1 MKKMDEKYEFFRI
14 LSHELKTPLMII
26 SGASEFLNEKYDNL
40 DKNEHKKKLV
50 KIKDEK
56 SDLIKQMFA
65 ENTPG
70 ADLKFPNPL
79 PQIEVDCDY
88 IEF

>member
-1 MKKMDEKYEFFRI
+1 MAGQAPE
-14 LSHELKTPLMII
+14 
-26 SGASEFLNEKYDNL
+26 
-40 DKNEHKKKLV
+40 
-50 KIKDEK
+50 KIKNEK

-70 ADLKFPNPL
+70 ANLKFPNPL

>member
-1 MKKMDEKYEFFRI
+1 MQ
-14 LSHELKTPLMII
+14 
-26 SGASEFLNEKYDNL
+26 
-40 DKNEHKKKLV
+40 KKLN
-50 KIKDEK
+50 KIVNRTNSYLYNYFSKQKK
-56 SDLIKQMFA
+56 SELIKQMFA